1 MKHIKLLICILFT
14 SFPPNLLAHKYED
27 NTYQA
32 VSSSEDGGVY
42 VINQKTGTVKY
53 CVSLGV
59 VGEESFKTLCT
70 KHIK

>member
-1 MKHIKLLICILFT
+1 MKHLKLLICILFT
-14 SFPPNLLAHKYED
+14 SFSLNLMAHKYED

-53 CVSLGV
+53 CVFRCSR
-59 VGEESFKTLCT
+59 
-70 KHIK
+70 

>member
-1 MKHIKLLICILFT
+1 MKHIKLLICILLSLF
-14 SFPPNLLAHKYED
+14 SLNLFAHKYED

-32 VSSSEDGGVY
+32 VSSSENGGVY

-53 CVSLGV
+53 CVSSGA

-70 KHIK
+70 KHTK

>member
-1 MKHIKLLICILFT
+1 MKHIKLLICIIFT
-14 SFPPNLLAHKYED
+14 SFSMNLLAHKYED

-32 VSSSEDGGVY
+32 VRGVEDRGVY

-53 CVSLGV
+53 CVSSGV

-70 KHIK
+70 KHTK